1 MDKLKNSSI
10 RENLIKKYIT
20 IRIPRNRTDQ
30 IYRDE
35 RLQNLNRRRNIP
47 IFVHSNRIIGKSEKK
62 KKKEYVRNYFDRS
75 DLKKASFPRID
86 TLLMVEMWR
95 KGRVFRASAKK
106 PPLQKDRGDV
116 EKGDGEK
123 NGGRWPRKNASLRS
137 AASATKLFFQESRRH
152 RRALLSAAVF
162 LFIPLLRNAYIR
174 RPAASRKEKRREGNG
189 NRRNRRERNE
199 RAT

>member
-1 MDKLKNSSI
+1 MDKFFYPRKFNKKIYNDSNPKESY
-10 RENLIKKYIT
+10 RSNLSRWKITKFKSTSKHPYLRTFQQDNWKKWK
-20 IRIPRNRTDQ
+20 
-30 IYRDE
+30 E
-35 RLQNLNRRRNIP
+35 
-47 IFVHSNRIIGKSEKK
+47 
-62 KKKEYVRNYFDRS
+62 KKKEYVRNYFDRR

-86 TLLMVEMWR
+86 TPLMVEMWR

-162 LFIPLLRNAYIR
+162 LFIPLLRNAYIG

>member
-1 MDKLKNSSI
+1 M
-10 RENLIKKYIT
+10 
-20 IRIPRNRTDQ
+20 
-30 IYRDE
+30 
-35 RLQNLNRRRNIP
+35 
-47 IFVHSNRIIGKSEKK
+47 K
-62 KKKEYVRNYFDRS
+62 KKKEYERNYFDRR
-75 DLKKASFPRID
+75 DFKEASFPRID
-86 TLLMVEMWR
+86 TPLMVEMWR

-123 NGGRWPRKNASLRS
+123 NGGRWPRKNTSLRS

-174 RPAASRKEKRREGNG
+174 RPAASRTE
-189 NRRNRRERNE
+189 RRNDEKGMETDVTEGRETGEPHKFLPFRGWETRVPRETSSYFLHGYPFHYFHFDPLQIDAKKRDTRIRSFLDIKRSGRR
-199 RAT
+199 